1 MPVET
6 VLHVRFGRILT
17 PEEKK
22 NFKKELKW
30 IIRRDAMRNISPS
43 IRFLKRFKRKTQDG
57 TTR

>member
-22 NFKKELKW
+22 TFKKELKW
-30 IIRRDAMRNISPS
+30 IIRQDAIRNISPS
-43 IRFLKRFKRKTQDG
+43 IRFLKKFKRKKH
-57 TTR
+57 